1 MKEGKANR
9 VFPGEHTDHSKHPL
23 PRTQEKMDITRW
35 SMLKSDL
42 LYSFQLRWRSSIQSA
57 KTRQEADCGSYH
69 ELLLQNSDL
78 N

>member
-9 VFPGEHTDHSKHPL
+9 VLPGGHTDHSKHPL

-57 KTRQEADCGSYH
+57 KTRQEADYGSYH